1 MLTVDRSS
9 HPAFSVGL
17 SSQYSDWRGDILV
30 FSSEIY
36 ILGAGYNSKTGIFTA
51 PTAGTYVFYVSVQSA
66 LQKRIF
72 LDLVKNGSS
81 QVRIMAFYN
90 SGSSV
95 YIYQTGTNL
104 VILHLE
110 TGDSV
115 WVKWVSGT
123 GYYSEV
129 VPITTF
135 SGFRLY

>member
-1 MLTVDRSS
+1 MFPDII
-9 HPAFSVGL
+9 
-17 SSQYSDWRGDILV
+17 YSEGT
-30 FSSEIY
+30 
-36 ILGAGYNSKTGIFTA
+36 GYNPSTGIFSA

-95 YIYQTGTNL
+95 NIYQTGTNL

-110 TGDSV
+110 PGDSV

-123 GYYSEV
+123 GYYSEA